1 MIHMSSSKTSG
12 NLRDFRIDSRPT
24 HVPLPQRSAER
35 PVERAPECPAP
46 QPAGRSAVRTPQH
59 AQQSIKTRATS
70 VTEWEQE
77 SSSFDAESLWK
88 SWEEDLDTSST
99 ASASRALTV
108 NPVSEP
114 ARPPQVRETLRREL
128 ESTLT
133 SGSSPKASS
142 ASTKPQEA
150 LEEESAQTR
159 SVMMP
164 WAAELAHTERRMERL
179 GEVEYSNSFKKQE
192 MLKAQTAEF
201 MAVLRHEFGRQIEVF
216 NEARQSGAQ
225 AVHLY
230 RITNTEQDF
239 MLFRNGVKLV
249 VSGQRSGRVLFAFN
263 QFLGQIYAS
272 SQNPNF
278 ELEAQWGAFD
288 QLQWTYRNER
298 VQVQDII
305 RFFLSE
311 FVRQSYK

>member
-1 MIHMSSSKTSG
+1 MSSSKTSG

-24 HVPLPQRSAER
+24 HVPLPK
-35 PVERAPECPAP
+35 RAPTRA
-46 QPAGRSAVRTPQH
+46 TPQANPP
-59 AQQSIKTRATS
+59 AQQNVKKRATS

-77 SSSFDAESLWK
+77 SSGFDAESLWK
-88 SWEEDLDTSST
+88 TWEEDLDTLNS
-99 ASASRALTV
+99 APQARKAPQVLLPEASRPT
-108 NPVSEP
+108 
-114 ARPPQVRETLRREL
+114 QRRESL
-128 ESTLT
+128 GREAA
-133 SGSSPKASS
+133 PS
-142 ASTKPQEA
+142 AAVTTPTAVTQEV
-150 LEEESAQTR
+150 LEEDTAQAR
-159 SVMMP
+159 GPMMP

-192 MLKAQTAEF
+192 MLKVQTAEF
-201 MAVLRHEFGRQIEVF
+201 MAVLRHEFGRQVETF
-216 NEARQSGAQ
+216 NEARQAGGQS
-225 AVHLY
+225 VHLY

-249 VSGQRSGRVLFAFN
+249 VSGQRSGRILFAFN
-263 QFLGQIYAS
+263 QFLGQIYAT

-298 VQVQDII
+298 VQVQDVI